1 MAVQWVR
8 PRNKRAQGCPRWL
21 HNRGAR
27 NKNETPQEA
36 KSHLVPAVEAV
47 LMVSGTQIQAEN
59 ARLRGQLSKAIADA
73 HYWRELAIFLEAERD
88 HYRDQVRG
96 D

>member
-1 MAVQWVR
+1 MLMA
-8 PRNKRAQGCPRWL
+8 
-21 HNRGAR
+21 
-27 NKNETPQEA
+27 
-36 KSHLVPAVEAV
+36 
-47 LMVSGTQIQAEN
+47 SGTQIQAEN